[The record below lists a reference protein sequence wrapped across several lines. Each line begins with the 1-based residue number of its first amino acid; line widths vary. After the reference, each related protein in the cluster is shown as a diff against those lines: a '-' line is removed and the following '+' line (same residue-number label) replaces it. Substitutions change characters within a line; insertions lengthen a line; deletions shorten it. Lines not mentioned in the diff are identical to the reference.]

1 MGHFIIVGILV
12 AGSTYFL
19 YTYVLTNANLL
30 PAQASTQA
38 AAIDKLFS
46 LEWFFISFFLSLI
59 IVFILYSVVVFRRR
73 EGDDSDGKYME
84 GNPILEV
91 VWTLIP
97 LGIVL
102 YLAYVGS
109 QGLGDVERRRLGEL
123 EINVVASQ
131 WNWRFEY
138 PDGLVTNQLG
148 LPEDRQVLLR
158 MRSEDV
164 IHSFW
169 VPEFRVKQDILP
181 GDESFVRELRITP
194 TELGDYK
201 VRCAE
206 LCGSQHYA
214 MLADVIVMTEN
225 DYGLWL
231 EEQAAGCDLDDV
243 TCGERWVNVNGCT
256 ACHSL
261 DGSDLVAPTWLGVYG
276 AQEELADGSII
287 TVDDEYI
294 RMSILEPNTQ
304 IVDGY
309 ADGLMPQNF
318 GELLDDEQIGQIIA
332 FIASLQ

>member
-1 MGHFIIVGILV
+1 MVHFIIVGILV

-19 YTYVLTNANLL
+19 STYVLTNANLL
-30 PAQASTQA
+30 PAQASEQA

-46 LEWFFISFFLSLI
+46 LEWFFISFFFSLI
-59 IVFILYSVVVFRRR
+59 VVLILYSVVVFRRR
-73 EGDDSDGKYME
+73 KGDEGDGEYME
-84 GNPILEV
+84 SNPVLEV
-91 VWTLIP
+91 IWTVVP
-97 LGIVL
+97 LAIVL

-109 QGLGDVERRRLGEL
+109 QGLGDVERRRLDEL

-148 LPEDRQVLLR
+148 LPKDRQVLLR
-158 MRSEDV
+158 MRSQDV

-181 GDESFVRELRITP
+181 GGENFVRELRITP
-194 TELGDYK
+194 TELGEFK

-214 MLADVIVMTEN
+214 MLADVFVMKEA
-225 DYGLWL
+225 DYEKWL
-231 EEQAAGCDLDDV
+231 EEQASGCDLDDV
-243 TCGERWVNVNGCT
+243 TCGERWVNISGCT

-261 DGSDLVAPTWLGVYG
+261 DGSDLVGPTWLGAYG
-276 AQEELADGSII
+276 EPVELTDGTTV
-287 TVDDEYI
+287 TVDDEYL
-294 RMSILEPNTQ
+294 RNSILDPNAQ
-304 IVDGY
+304 IVAGY
-309 ADGLMPQNF
+309 AEGLMPQNF
-318 GELLDDEQIGQIIA
+318 VDLLDDEQIDQIMA